1 MEKQPLTSRQR
12 EILDFMEAFTR
23 DSGYPPTVREIC
35 AATGLRSPR
44 SVSQHLQA
52 LERKGHIK
60 RGREKSR
67 AIQFLGASVTESD
80 RVAVLPLVGT
90 VSAGDP
96 AAMVEESAAKYYLDR
111 EFADGDH
118 SFLMRIE
125 GNSMTGAHMLEG
137 DMIVVNPDRIAESG
151 DVVVAR
157 IGEDTTVK
165 RFQVVNGRTYL
176 APANPNMAAIDITDL
191 GERVRIVGR
200 VVGVIRTMT

>member
-52 LERKGHIK
+52 LERKGHIR

-67 AIQFLGASVTESD
+67 AIQFLGATVAPSD
-80 RVAVLPLVGT
+80 RVAELPLVGT

-96 AAMVEESAAKYYLDR
+96 STMIEENAVKYYVDR
-111 EFADGDH
+111 EFTDGAR

-125 GNSMTGAHMLEG
+125 GNSMTGAHMIEG
-137 DMIVVNPDRIAESG
+137 DMIVVNPDRGAEDG

-157 IGEDTTVK
+157 VGEETTVK
-165 RFQVVNGRTYL
+165 RYQQVSGRTYL
-176 APANPNMAAIDITDL
+176 APANPNMAAIDITDS
-191 GERVRIVGR
+191 GDRVRIVGR